1 MFPLIA
7 NKQLAQKWKNKTV
20 VAKKERWREK
30 VWMADVSPLNIEQV
44 YSSIRTRLV
53 EVKKDIDE
61 IEAGYFFDEQNVFD
75 TLNFYSE
82 HIHEIK
88 DFCGVGEI
96 KSLKTIKEIIKVVR
110 LNLKYTNKDELNELL
125 NEQDTSMLEFERS
138 FTHES
143 NKSSFKLPPVVE
155 KSKSNITKDG

>member
-1 MFPLIA
+1 MFPVIA
-7 NKQLAQKWKNKTV
+7 NKQLARKWKNKTV
-20 VAKKERWREK
+20 VAKKERWRQK
-30 VWMADVSPLNIEQV
+30 VWMADVSPINIEQV
-44 YSSIRTRLV
+44 YSSIKTRLV
-53 EVKKDIDE
+53 EVKKDLDE
-61 IEAGYFFDEQNVFD
+61 LEANYFFDEQNVFD

-110 LNLKYTNKDELNELL
+110 LNMKYTNKDELNQLL
-125 NEQDTSMLEFERS
+125 EQDTSMLEFEKS

-143 NKSSFKLPPVVE
+143 NKSSVKLPPVVE
-155 KSKSNITKDG
+155 KSKSNTSKDG